1 MKGDFNV
8 QPKLGLTGLECEKFD
23 HILSGGQIGNMDQ
36 KARYSVPKDISLGYN
51 WSVSAHLWKTIFIVA
66 LFILTKN

>member
-23 HILSGGQIGNMDQ
+23 HILSGGQILIGKERKLNPWAEGGR
-36 KARYSVPKDISLGYN
+36 KKYLGF
-51 WSVSAHLWKTIFIVA
+51 LK
-66 LFILTKN
+66 

>member
-1 MKGDFNV
+1 
-8 QPKLGLTGLECEKFD
+8 
-23 HILSGGQIGNMDQ
+23 MDQ

>member
-23 HILSGGQIGNMDQ
+23 HILSGGQILIGKERKWNPWAEGGR
-36 KARYSVPKDISLGYN
+36 KKYLGFLKEYGE
-51 WSVSAHLWKTIFIVA
+51 SGD
-66 LFILTKN
+66 